1 MGATVLIL
9 VFALGAFPAA
19 APVLAADQRQRSLV
33 LLAGGD
39 VTLGYHLPEF
49 LDELTAKGMSQA
61 ESEAYPF
68 ARIATITRS
77 ADLFL
82 VNLEGTLTSQGKP
95 VEKSFNFKAD
105 PQDVAVLQS
114 AGVDVVS
121 LANNHAFDYSAEGLS
136 QTRATLLRAGIAA
149 FGAGRDLAEARRPAI
164 LERNGVRVGFLGYL
178 FMGDHTIEP
187 EIIYAGP
194 GRPGVAGTHKDL
206 PTLLRWIRE
215 DVTALRTRVDL
226 LVVVFHGGRESRNLI
241 EPYQRQVAETA
252 VAAGADLLV
261 GHHPHTL
268 QGLEQ
273 MEGAWVAYSLG
284 NLMFAGNWNPRRKEA
299 ALLELTWSEG
309 ASGGEGPGSR
319 AQVRILPLAVD
330 NLPKEPFQPRFLPED
345 RAARVRTLMRCYLT
359 AQEEGACEAG
369 LDPPFITGVGDSERE
384 DPRAP

>member
-1 MGATVLIL
+1 MGATVRILIL
-9 VFALGAFPAA
+9 ALGAFPAA
-19 APVLAADQRQRSLV
+19 TPILAAAEPQGSLV

-49 LDELTAKGMSQA
+49 QKELMARGMSA
-61 ESEAYPF
+61 TESAAYPF
-68 ARIATITRS
+68 ARIAAITRA

-82 VNLEGTLTSQGKP
+82 VNLEGTLTTQGQP
-95 VEKSFNFKAD
+95 VEKSFNFKAE
-105 PQDVAVLQS
+105 PQDVAILQT

-121 LANNHAFDYSAEGLS
+121 LANNHALDYSAEGLR

-187 EIIYAGP
+187 EVIYAGP
-194 GRPGVAGTHKDL
+194 GRPGAAGTHKDL
-206 PTLLRWIRE
+206 PTLLSWIRE
-215 DVTALRTRVDL
+215 DVTALHPQVDL
-226 LVVVFHGGRESRNLI
+226 LVVVFHGGRESSNMI

-273 MEGAWVAYSLG
+273 IEGATGAYSLG
-284 NLMFAGNWNPRRKEA
+284 NLMVAGNWNPRRKEA
-299 ALLELTWSEG
+299 ALLELTWKEG
-309 ASGGEGPGSR
+309 SGTR
-319 AQVRILPLAVD
+319 VRILPLAVD
-330 NLPKEPFQPRFLPED
+330 NLPAEPFQPRFLPED
-345 RAARVRTLMRCYLT
+345 QAARVHALMNCYIT
-359 AQEEGACEAG
+359 ALEEGACEAA
-369 LDPPFITGVGDSERE
+369 LDPPVITGDDDSMAETPKTR
-384 DPRAP
+384 

>member
-1 MGATVLIL
+1 MPHHFAMGATVPILIL
-9 VFALGAFPAA
+9 ALGAFPAA
-19 APVLAADQRQRSLV
+19 TPILAAAEPQRSLV

-49 LDELTAKGMSQA
+49 QDELMARGMSA
-61 ESEAYPF
+61 TESAAYPF
-68 ARIATITRS
+68 ARIAAITRA

-82 VNLEGTLTSQGKP
+82 VNLEGTLTTQGQP
-95 VEKSFNFKAD
+95 VEKSFNFKAE
-105 PQDVAVLQS
+105 PQDVAILQT

-121 LANNHAFDYSAEGLS
+121 LANNHALDYSAEGLR

-187 EIIYAGP
+187 EVIYAGP
-194 GRPGVAGTHKDL
+194 GRAGAAGTHKDL
-206 PTLLRWIRE
+206 PTLLHWIRE
-215 DVTALRTRVDL
+215 DVTALRPRVDL
-226 LVVVFHGGRESRNLI
+226 LVVVFHGGRESSNLI

-273 MEGAWVAYSLG
+273 IAGATVAYSLG

-299 ALLELTWSEG
+299 ALLELTWKE
-309 ASGGEGPGSR
+309 ASR
-319 AQVRILPLAVD
+319 TRVRILPLAVD
-330 NLPKEPFQPRFLPED
+330 NLPAEPFQPRFLPED
-345 RAARVRTLMRCYLT
+345 QAARVHALMNCYIT
-359 AQEEGACEAG
+359 ALEEGACEAA
-369 LDPPFITGVGDSERE
+369 LDPPVITGDDNSMAET
-384 DPRAP
+384 PKTP

>member
-1 MGATVLIL
+1 MGAIVLIL
-9 VFALGAFPAA
+9 ILVPGTLPAA
-19 APVLAADQRQRSLV
+19 TPVLAAADSQGSLV

-49 LDELTAKGMSQA
+49 QAELMARGMSPA
-61 ESEAYPF
+61 VSEAYPF
-68 ARIATITRS
+68 ARIAAITRA

-82 VNLEGTLTSQGKP
+82 VNLEGTLTTQGEP
-95 VEKSFNFKAD
+95 VEKSYNFKAK
-105 PQDVAVLQS
+105 PQDVSVLQT

-136 QTRATLLRAGIAA
+136 QTRAALLRAGIAA
-149 FGAGRDLAEARRPAI
+149 FGAGRDLAEARSPAI

-178 FMGDHTIEP
+178 FMGEHTIEP
-187 EIIYAGP
+187 EAIYAGP

-215 DVTALRTRVDL
+215 DVTALRPQVDV
-226 LVVVFHGGRESRNLI
+226 LVLVFHGGRESRNLLQ
-241 EPYQRQVAETA
+241 PYQRQVAKAA

-273 MEGAWVAYSLG
+273 IDDAWVAYSLG

-299 ALLELTWSEG
+299 ALLELTWSEAG
-309 ASGGEGPGSR
+309 HGGEGPGSR

-330 NLPKEPFQPRFLPED
+330 NMPAEPFQPRFLPED
-345 RAARVRTLMRCYLT
+345 QAARVRTLMNCYVT
-359 AQEEGACEAG
+359 AREEGACEAA
-369 LDPPFITGVGDSERE
+369 LDPPVIPTEK
-384 DPRAP
+384 AP